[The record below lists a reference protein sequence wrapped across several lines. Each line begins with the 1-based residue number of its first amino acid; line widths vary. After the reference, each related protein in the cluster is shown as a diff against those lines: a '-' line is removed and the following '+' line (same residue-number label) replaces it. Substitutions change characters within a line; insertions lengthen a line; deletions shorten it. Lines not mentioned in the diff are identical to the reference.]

1 MLATERVSGRR
12 AEPLHGNV
20 PRLIVVVERKPHLE
34 SDLVMRHRAVFDMA
48 ARLHYLEPADL
59 TERARSAADSVLD
72 RVLDALLR
80 GTGDLDNPVNVIGH
94 RHPSVAWWFVLL
106 LNAGRLG
113 SSRSTA
119 FKGPACASSL
129 ETVSSSRES
138 GSLQIS
144 PTSLACRDV
153 SSPASTSASAGLS
166 AGGLVRLH
174 PPSGPAAS
182 VVEAEA

>member
-20 PRLIVVVERKPHLE
+20 PRLIVVVECKPHLE

-94 RHPSVAWWFVLL
+94 RHPSVAWRFVLL
-106 LNAGRLG
+106 LNAGRLV

-119 FKGPACASSL
+119 FKGPVCASSL
-129 ETVSSSRES
+129 AKRAGSGGDVVGARLPRMASR
-138 GSLQIS
+138 
-144 PTSLACRDV
+144 V
-153 SSPASTSASAGLS
+153 
-166 AGGLVRLH
+166 
-174 PPSGPAAS
+174 
-182 VVEAEA
+182 